1 MFFKKECS
9 RRKMLIFGWRSHT
22 EATLIFL
29 SNNLLKVSHPSH
41 PTKVTLVNLFLLL
54 FLPKFY
60 FLNHKSPLF
69 GQILDFCISVKIIFF
84 KHWRKVFKMSNNAI
98 DVKNCKYHPLAY
110 TQFALNAFY
119 YQIRWLRLTQGFFIR
134 VFWKPRPEPQILFNI
149 IASSRQKDKRSEK
162 IPFRLHMRWS
172 HDFSLQVIFLPFPF
186 LWDGQ
191 LTLLKLLIGPCLGM
205 CHP

>member
-1 MFFKKECS
+1 MRCFSKKECS

-22 EATLIFL
+22 EAKFIFL
-29 SNNLLKVSHPSH
+29 SNNLLNVSHPSH
-41 PTKVTLVNLFLLL
+41 PTKVTLVTLFLLL
-54 FLPKFY
+54 FPAKIL
-60 FLNHKSPLF
+60 LF

-134 VFWKPRPEPQILFNI
+134 VFWKPWTPNSF
-149 IASSRQKDKRSEK
+149 
-162 IPFRLHMRWS
+162 
-172 HDFSLQVIFLPFPF
+172 
-186 LWDGQ
+186 
-191 LTLLKLLIGPCLGM
+191 
-205 CHP
+205 